1 MTTDRDRRAE
11 AVLRG
16 AWDALFTDVACA
28 RDAIEDP
35 ELYAPPPDDRLL
47 AEGYRYLLGYLYG
60 AIERAS
66 IDPRFTFFRRAIQP
80 LDKATIDNADAIYLH
95 APIDGNESYVIRG
108 KAADT
113 THWRGGPP
121 APGAPPP
128 ARVRARR

>member
-1 MTTDRDRRAE
+1 MTTGRDAP
-11 AVLRG
+11 APTLLRS
-16 AWDALFTDVACA
+16 AWDALFADLARA

-35 ELYAPPPDDRLL
+35 ELDAPPPDDRLL

-95 APIDGNESYVIRG
+95 APIDGNL
-108 KAADT
+108 A
-113 THWRGGPP
+113 H
-121 APGAPPP
+121 GASL
-128 ARVRARR
+128 AHHGLF